1 MLRQA
6 RDCSDPPEPPGPR
19 GSPQADVSF
28 GSSPGPSLFKSQI
41 FPLEF
46 ETKLKAFSTLQPKEF
61 EIPVKSSPEWVQGS
75 FLWTL
80 NFLWITEQSGNKG
93 WWSPTTHP
101 TPGSQNQPNRQTSG
115 NSNRCA
121 KSIENQ
127 IWFLKKYNIKRETI
141 DYIVFNRGP
150 GSFTGTRVA
159 SSVIQAIAY
168 THNIPV
174 IGISSMWLMAY
185 QASRIRSLDQYCC
198 IKHAYGEMLYISYFS
213 SLPPP
218 INHTFVHSSRV

>member
-1 MLRQA
+1 MVILSI
-6 RDCSDPPEPPGPR
+6 D
-19 GSPQADVSF
+19 
-28 GSSPGPSLFKSQI
+28 SSSKCLSVA
-41 FPLEF
+41 
-46 ETKLKAFSTLQPKEF
+46 LKIDDSIDQNFVNDERASKVILI
-61 EIPVKSSPEWVQGS
+61 EIDK
-75 FLWTL
+75 
-80 NFLWITEQSGNKG
+80 I
-93 WWSPTTHP
+93 
-101 TPGSQNQPNRQTSG
+101 
-115 NSNRCA
+115 
-121 KSIENQ
+121 
-127 IWFLKKYNIKRETI
+127 LKKYNIKRETI

-213 SLPPP
+213 SPLDKNNINVKLIKKSELSIKDDENVIIEDDSLVKMVSLQHPNIINLSEHHKSLDAISQIEALESNDYKEKNFDLKTTLPDYAD
-218 INHTFVHSSRV
+218 HEV

>member
-1 MLRQA
+1 MIILSI
-6 RDCSDPPEPPGPR
+6 D
-19 GSPQADVSF
+19 
-28 GSSPGPSLFKSQI
+28 SSSKCLSVA
-41 FPLEF
+41 
-46 ETKLKAFSTLQPKEF
+46 LKIDDSINQNFVNDERASKVILV
-61 EIPVKSSPEWVQGS
+61 EIDK
-75 FLWTL
+75 
-80 NFLWITEQSGNKG
+80 I
-93 WWSPTTHP
+93 
-101 TPGSQNQPNRQTSG
+101 
-115 NSNRCA
+115 
-121 KSIENQ
+121 
-127 IWFLKKYNIKRETI
+127 LKKYDIKRETI

-213 SLPPP
+213 SPLDKNNINVKLIKKSELSIKDDENVIIEDDSLVKMVNLQHPNIINLSEHHKSLDAISQIEALESNDYKEKNFNLKTTLPDYAD
-218 INHTFVHSSRV
+218 HEV

>member
-1 MLRQA
+1 MVILSI
-6 RDCSDPPEPPGPR
+6 D
-19 GSPQADVSF
+19 
-28 GSSPGPSLFKSQI
+28 SSSKCLSVA
-41 FPLEF
+41 
-46 ETKLKAFSTLQPKEF
+46 LKIDDSIDQNFVNDERASKVILV
-61 EIPVKSSPEWVQGS
+61 EIDK
-75 FLWTL
+75 
-80 NFLWITEQSGNKG
+80 I
-93 WWSPTTHP
+93 
-101 TPGSQNQPNRQTSG
+101 
-115 NSNRCA
+115 
-121 KSIENQ
+121 
-127 IWFLKKYNIKRETI
+127 LKKYDIKRETI

-213 SLPPP
+213 SPLDKNNINVKLIKKSELSIKDDENVIIEDDSLVKMVNLQHPNIINLSEHHKSLDAISQIEALESNDYKEKNFDLKTTLPDYAD
-218 INHTFVHSSRV
+218 HEV

>member
-1 MLRQA
+1 MVILSIDSSSKCLSVALKIDDSINQNFVNDERASKVILVEIDKILR
-6 RDCSDPPEPPGPR
+6 
-19 GSPQADVSF
+19 
-28 GSSPGPSLFKSQI
+28 
-41 FPLEF
+41 
-46 ETKLKAFSTLQPKEF
+46 
-61 EIPVKSSPEWVQGS
+61 
-75 FLWTL
+75 
-80 NFLWITEQSGNKG
+80 
-93 WWSPTTHP
+93 
-101 TPGSQNQPNRQTSG
+101 
-115 NSNRCA
+115 
-121 KSIENQ
+121 
-127 IWFLKKYNIKRETI
+127 KYDIKRETI

-213 SLPPP
+213 SPLDKNNIYVKLIKKSELSIKDDENVIIEDDSLVKMVNLQHPNIINLSEHHKSLDAISQIEALESNDYKEKNFNLKTTLPDYAD
-218 INHTFVHSSRV
+218 HEV

>member
-1 MLRQA
+1 MVILSI
-6 RDCSDPPEPPGPR
+6 D
-19 GSPQADVSF
+19 
-28 GSSPGPSLFKSQI
+28 SSSKCLSVA
-41 FPLEF
+41 
-46 ETKLKAFSTLQPKEF
+46 LKIDDSIDQNFVNDERASKVILV
-61 EIPVKSSPEWVQGS
+61 EIDK
-75 FLWTL
+75 
-80 NFLWITEQSGNKG
+80 I
-93 WWSPTTHP
+93 
-101 TPGSQNQPNRQTSG
+101 
-115 NSNRCA
+115 
-121 KSIENQ
+121 
-127 IWFLKKYNIKRETI
+127 LKKYNIKRETI

-213 SLPPP
+213 SPLDKNNINVKLIKKSELSIKDDENVIIEDDSLVKMVNLQHPNIINLSEHHKSLDAISQIEALESNDYKEKNFDLKTTLPDYAD
-218 INHTFVHSSRV
+218 HEV

>member
-1 MLRQA
+1 MIILSI
-6 RDCSDPPEPPGPR
+6 D
-19 GSPQADVSF
+19 
-28 GSSPGPSLFKSQI
+28 SSSKCLSVA
-41 FPLEF
+41 
-46 ETKLKAFSTLQPKEF
+46 LKIDDSIDQNCVNDERASKVILI
-61 EIPVKSSPEWVQGS
+61 EIDK
-75 FLWTL
+75 
-80 NFLWITEQSGNKG
+80 I
-93 WWSPTTHP
+93 
-101 TPGSQNQPNRQTSG
+101 
-115 NSNRCA
+115 
-121 KSIENQ
+121 
-127 IWFLKKYNIKRETI
+127 LKKYNIKRETI

-213 SLPPP
+213 SPLDKNNINVKLIKKSELSIKDDENIIIEDYSLVKMVDLQHPNIINLSEHHKSLDAISQIEALESNDYKEKNFDLKTTLPDYAD
-218 INHTFVHSSRV
+218 HEV

>member
-1 MLRQA
+1 MVILSI
-6 RDCSDPPEPPGPR
+6 D
-19 GSPQADVSF
+19 
-28 GSSPGPSLFKSQI
+28 SSSKCLSVA
-41 FPLEF
+41 
-46 ETKLKAFSTLQPKEF
+46 LKIDDSINQNFVNDERASKVILV
-61 EIPVKSSPEWVQGS
+61 EIDK
-75 FLWTL
+75 
-80 NFLWITEQSGNKG
+80 I
-93 WWSPTTHP
+93 
-101 TPGSQNQPNRQTSG
+101 
-115 NSNRCA
+115 
-121 KSIENQ
+121 
-127 IWFLKKYNIKRETI
+127 LKKYDIKRETI

-213 SLPPP
+213 SPLDKNNINVKLIKKSELSIKDDENVVIEDSTLVKMFNLKHSNIINLSEHKKSLDAISQIEALESNDYKEKNFNLKTTLPDYAD
-218 INHTFVHSSRV
+218 HEV